1 MPFLKEGVTGM
12 EMGCWGD
19 VLELV
24 NILDWKIPDFRL
36 LSSTH
41 LLVT

>member
-1 MPFLKEGVTGM
+1 MGFLEERITDL

-19 VLELV
+19 ILEFV

-36 LSSTH
+36 FVFYSFTL
-41 LLVT
+41 